1 MSSNH
6 KYFLMSM
13 FVSSLILLFF
23 MGIEIAEYNMRK
35 MIIDDD
41 ISFFEY
47 DISSDRKSI
56 GFILFGNFIKLFF

>member
-13 FVSSLILLFF
+13 FVSSLILLLF
-23 MGIEIAEYNMRK
+23 MGIEIAEYNMRN
-35 MIIDDD
+35 MIIEDD
-41 ISFFEY
+41 IPFFEY

-56 GFILFGNFIKLFF
+56 GFMLFGNFIKLFF

>member
-13 FVSSLILLFF
+13 FISSLILLFF

-35 MIIDDD
+35 MIIDDNMP
-41 ISFFEY
+41 FFEY

-56 GFILFGNFIKLFF
+56 GFMLFGNFIKLFF